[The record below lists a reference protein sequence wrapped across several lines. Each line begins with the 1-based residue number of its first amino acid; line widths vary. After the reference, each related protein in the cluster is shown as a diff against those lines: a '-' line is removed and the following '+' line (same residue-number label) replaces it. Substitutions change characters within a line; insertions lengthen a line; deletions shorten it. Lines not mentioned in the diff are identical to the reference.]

1 MIDINQFRAILI
13 QNMCKSGLLKDNWL
27 GSGCTDWHS
36 EEGKAGITF
45 ELKTGESFSVIIDS
59 IK

>member
-27 GSGCTDWHS
+27 GSGWTDWHS

-45 ELKTGESFSVIIDS
+45 ELKTGESFQL
-59 IK
+59 